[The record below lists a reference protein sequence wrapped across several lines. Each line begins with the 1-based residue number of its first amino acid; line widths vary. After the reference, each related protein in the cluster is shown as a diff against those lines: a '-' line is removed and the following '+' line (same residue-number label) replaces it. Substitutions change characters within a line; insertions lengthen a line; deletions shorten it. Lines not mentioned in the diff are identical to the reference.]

1 MKYIIKNKLKLLT
14 STLIIFTLIFNF
26 VTQQTPAFSTKLTEI
41 SAPSAILV
49 DENTGAVMYSKNPDE
64 KRFCASIT
72 KIMTVLL
79 VMESIENKKIKLED
93 KVTVSEHASSIGGS
107 DIWLKENESMTVDDL
122 LKATMVASANDAAT
136 ALAEYIFGT
145 EEKFVNEMNKRANEL
160 GMNNTVFKNCNGLDE
175 DGHVSS
181 ARDIS
186 VMSREL
192 LKHKDILKY
201 TSIWMDY
208 LRNGETQIVNTN
220 KLLKSFEGITGLKT
234 GTTDDAGCCICASAK
249 RGDISLIAVILGA
262 KTSKDRF
269 KDAANLLNYGF
280 DNFISVM
287 PKIDESAL
295 IPVKVKKGMKST
307 LKIKVL
313 DVKKILIPKDRK
325 KEIKSTLELKREII
339 APITKG
345 QKIGKLIYKLKDKNL
360 VEFYVVADENI
371 EKINFKDMLKVIL
384 KELFRC

>member
-14 STLIIFTLIFNF
+14 STLTIFTLIFNF
-26 VTQQTPAFSTKLTEI
+26 FTQTPAFSTKVTEI
-41 SAPSAILV
+41 NAPSAILV

-295 IPVKVKKGMKST
+295 ILVKVKKGMKST

-313 DVKKILIPKDRK
+313 DVKKILIPKDRE

>member
-1 MKYIIKNKLKLLT
+1 MKYIIKNKLKFLT
-14 STLIIFTLIFNF
+14 SVLTAFIIIFNIAT
-26 VTQQTPAFSTKLTEI
+26 QTPAFGIKELET
-41 SAPSAILV
+41 SAPSDILV
-49 DENTGAVMYSKNPDE
+49 DENTGAVLYSKNPDE
-64 KRFCASIT
+64 KRCCASIT

-107 DIWLKENESMTVDDL
+107 DIWLKENEIMTVDDL
-122 LKATMVASANDAAT
+122 LKATIVASANDAAT

-192 LKHKDILKY
+192 LKHKDILRY

-249 RGDISLIAVILGA
+249 RGDISLITVILGA
-262 KTSKDRF
+262 QTSKERF

-280 DNFISVM
+280 ENFISVI
-287 PKIDESAL
+287 PKIDEKVL
-295 IPVKVKKGMKST
+295 TPVKLKKGMKST
-307 LKIKVL
+307 LRIKVT
-313 DVKKILIPKDRK
+313 DVKKILIPKGQEKEINNVLQLK
-325 KEIKSTLELKREII
+325 KEIL
-339 APITKG
+339 APINKG
-345 QKIGKLIYKLKDKNL
+345 EKVGKLIYKLKEKNL
-360 VEFYVVADENI
+360 VEFSVLADENI
-371 EKINFKDMLKVIL
+371 EKINFKDMLKVIF

>member
-1 MKYIIKNKLKLLT
+1 MCNDKDCKCLAEILT
-14 STLIIFTLIFNF
+14 VISVLQQNASCCGECCLDTCDRGFLGSAGTTLT
-26 VTQQTPAFSTKLTEI
+26 A
-41 SAPSAILV
+41 
-49 DENTGAVMYSKNPDE
+49 NTRPIMLYLCGNNGVPLSMPISKNPDE
-64 KRFCASIT
+64 KKCCASIT

-107 DIWLKENESMTVDDL
+107 DIWLKENEIMTVDDL
-122 LKATMVASANDAAT
+122 LKATIVASANDAAT

-175 DGHVSS
+175 EGHVSS

-220 KLLKSFEGITGLKT
+220 KLLKSFEGINGLKT
-234 GTTDDAGCCICASAK
+234 GTTDDAGCCI
-249 RGDISLIAVILGA
+249 
-262 KTSKDRF
+262 
-269 KDAANLLNYGF
+269 
-280 DNFISVM
+280 
-287 PKIDESAL
+287 
-295 IPVKVKKGMKST
+295 
-307 LKIKVL
+307 
-313 DVKKILIPKDRK
+313 
-325 KEIKSTLELKREII
+325 
-339 APITKG
+339 
-345 QKIGKLIYKLKDKNL
+345 
-360 VEFYVVADENI
+360 
-371 EKINFKDMLKVIL
+371 
-384 KELFRC
+384 

>member
-1 MKYIIKNKLKLLT
+1 MKYIIKNKLKFLT
-14 STLIIFTLIFNF
+14 SVLTAFIIIFNIAT
-26 VTQQTPAFSTKLTEI
+26 QTPAFGIKELET
-41 SAPSAILV
+41 SAPSDILV
-49 DENTGAVMYSKNPDE
+49 DENTGAVLYSKNPDE
-64 KRFCASIT
+64 KRCCASIT

-107 DIWLKENESMTVDDL
+107 DIWLKENEIMTVDDL

-145 EEKFVNEMNKRANEL
+145 EEKFVNEMNKRAKEL

-181 ARDIS
+181 ARDIA

-192 LKHKDILKY
+192 LKHKDILRY
-201 TSIWMDY
+201 TSMWIDY

-249 RGDISLIAVILGA
+249 RGDISLIAVVLGA

-280 DNFISVM
+280 ENFISVI
-287 PKIDESAL
+287 PKIDKKVL
-295 IPVKVKKGMKST
+295 TPVKLKKGMKST
-307 LKIKVL
+307 LRIKVT
-313 DVKKILIPKDRK
+313 DVKKILIPKGQEKEINNALQLK
-325 KEIKSTLELKREII
+325 KEIL
-339 APITKG
+339 APINKG
-345 QKIGKLIYKLKDKNL
+345 EKVGKLIYKLKEKNL
-360 VEFYVVADENI
+360 VEFSVSADENI
-371 EKINFKDMLKVIL
+371 EKINFKNMLKAIF

>member
-1 MKYIIKNKLKLLT
+1 MKYIIKNKLKFLT
-14 STLIIFTLIFNF
+14 SVLTAFIIIFNIAT
-26 VTQQTPAFSTKLTEI
+26 QTPAFGIKELET
-41 SAPSAILV
+41 SAPSDILV
-49 DENTGAVMYSKNPDE
+49 DENTGAVLYSKNPDE
-64 KRFCASIT
+64 KRCCASIT

-107 DIWLKENESMTVDDL
+107 DIWLKENEIMTVDDL
-122 LKATMVASANDAAT
+122 LKATIVASANDAAT

-181 ARDIS
+181 ARDIA

-192 LKHKDILKY
+192 LKHKDILRY

-249 RGDISLIAVILGA
+249 RGDISLIAVVLGA

-280 DNFISVM
+280 ENFISVI
-287 PKIDESAL
+287 PKIDEKVL
-295 IPVKVKKGMKST
+295 TPVKLKKGMKST
-307 LKIKVL
+307 LRIKVA
-313 DVKKILIPKDRK
+313 DVKKILIPKGQEKEINNVLQLK
-325 KEIKSTLELKREII
+325 KEIL
-339 APITKG
+339 APINKG
-345 QKIGKLIYKLKDKNL
+345 GKVGKLIYKLKEKNL
-360 VEFYVVADENI
+360 VEISVLADENI
-371 EKINFKDMLKVIL
+371 ENINFKNMLKAIF
-384 KELFRC
+384 KELFSC

>member
-1 MKYIIKNKLKLLT
+1 MKYIIKNKLKFLT
-14 STLIIFTLIFNF
+14 SVLTAFIIIFNIAT
-26 VTQQTPAFSTKLTEI
+26 QTPAFGIKELET
-41 SAPSAILV
+41 SAPSDILV
-49 DENTGAVMYSKNPDE
+49 DENTGAVLYSKNPDE
-64 KRFCASIT
+64 KRCCASIT

-107 DIWLKENESMTVDDL
+107 DIWLKENEIMTVDDL
-122 LKATMVASANDAAT
+122 LKATIVASANDAAT

-192 LKHKDILKY
+192 LKHKDILRY

-249 RGDISLIAVILGA
+249 RGDISLITVILGA
-262 KTSKDRF
+262 KTSKERF

-280 DNFISVM
+280 ENFISVI
-287 PKIDESAL
+287 PKIDEKVL
-295 IPVKVKKGMKST
+295 TPVKLKKGMKST
-307 LKIKVL
+307 LRIKVT
-313 DVKKILIPKDRK
+313 DVKKILIPKGQEKEINNVLQLK
-325 KEIKSTLELKREII
+325 KEIL
-339 APITKG
+339 APINKG
-345 QKIGKLIYKLKDKNL
+345 EKVGKLIYKLKEKNL
-360 VEFYVVADENI
+360 VEFSVLADENI
-371 EKINFKDMLKVIL
+371 EKINFKKKIV
-384 KELFRC
+384 

>member
-49 DENTGAVMYSKNPDE
+49 DENTGAVLYSKNPDE
-64 KRFCASIT
+64 KRCCASIT

-107 DIWLKENESMTVDDL
+107 DIWLKENEIMTVDDL

-136 ALAEYIFGT
+136 ALAEHIFGT
-145 EEKFVNEMNKRANEL
+145 EEKFVNEMNKRAKEL

-181 ARDIS
+181 ARDIA

-192 LKHKDILKY
+192 LKHKDILRY
-201 TSIWMDY
+201 TSIWIDY

-249 RGDISLIAVILGA
+249 RGDISLIAVVLGA

-280 DNFISVM
+280 ENFISVI
-287 PKIDESAL
+287 PKIDEKVL
-295 IPVKVKKGMKST
+295 TPVKLKKGMKST
-307 LKIKVL
+307 LRIKVT
-313 DVKKILIPKDRK
+313 DVKKILIPKGQE
-325 KEIKSTLELKREII
+325 KEINNVLELKEEIT
-339 APITKG
+339 APISKG
-345 QKIGKLIYKLKDKNL
+345 EKVGKMIYKLKEKNL
-360 VEFYVVADENI
+360 VEFCVAADESI
-371 EKINFKDMLKVIL
+371 EKINFKNMLKAIL